1 MITAEINKSE
11 PTFTN
16 KRLSLDKLIT
26 ITQALDANNYVVF
39 TLFDEGGKACYQGV
53 YYPSDLSLIDDI
65 KRQVNENVTNGE
77 LSPTEANTFLEQLS
91 YPGKVVGKRVAGG
104 AEPSATISAEP
115 GRIDRLFALSKS
127 RRVRNWFFG
136 VVICTIALRILLEA
150 WALVPHKPDYNQLM
164 QKGEY
169 VQAVKEYPMKKQ
181 ATEQY
186 LFENKK
192 LTQLET
198 FNKRYPTANG
208 QYDVAFYQKHW
219 SKMLKIKGVTMTNV
233 RKAELVVAYLKMH
246 KPDDAYRLNL
256 ELNNVK
262 LTQSIALEFIRNGEI
277 DRAIAINQKLK
288 NHDLTDMINAGKSY
302 QQVIE
307 KYQTESKDTSLSDEQ
322 RQTAADNLKVWQ
334 RNLKSIGE

>member
-1 MITAEINKSE
+1 MITAEINESE
-11 PTFTN
+11 PTLTN

-26 ITQALDANNYVVF
+26 ITQALETSSYVVF
-39 TLFDEGGKACYQGV
+39 TLFDEGGEACYQGV

-65 KRQVNENVTNGE
+65 KRQVKENVTNGE
-77 LSPTEANTFLEQLS
+77 LSPTEANTFLEQL
-91 YPGKVVGKRVAGG
+91 PNLGKVVGKRVVDG
-104 AEPSATISAEP
+104 AEPSIAVSAEP
-115 GRIDRLFALSKS
+115 GRIDRLFALTKS

-136 VVICTIALRILLEA
+136 VLIFTVALPILLET
-150 WALVPHKPDYNQLM
+150 WAVIPHKPDYNKLM
-164 QKGEY
+164 QKEEY
-169 VQAVKEYPMKKQ
+169 IEAVKEYPMKKQ

-192 LTQLET
+192 LSQLET

-208 QYDVAFYQKHW
+208 QYDIAFYQKHW
-219 SKMLKIKGVTMTNV
+219 SKMLKIKGVSMTNV

-307 KYQTESKDTSLSDEQ
+307 KYQAETKDNSLSEEQ
-322 RQTAADNLKVWQ
+322 RKTAADNLKVWQ